1 MRIWFF
7 LKRKSMHSYEQF
19 LHTRTSNHWQRIGL
33 KRRAGICVP
42 LFSIY
47 SKESIGIGEFAD
59 IKMLGDWCKQVGISI
74 IQLLPLN
81 EVGSDF
87 TPYSSISSFALEPM
101 YLRLSKLKNVD
112 TEKFSKGISS
122 LKRKFR
128 QRKNRVNYLIKSY
141 KLQVLKKIYSE
152 TQSNDDLQ
160 LKAFIDENIFW
171 LKDFARFKVLKKINK
186 GKFWETWDNRDIF
199 INEKRIEELTEKYK
213 SEIEFIYWTQWQCY
227 EQLKDVKKYLNSI
240 GILLMGDLPFLA
252 ARESADVWSLQKYFH
267 LNLSA
272 GAPPD
277 LFFAHGQ
284 EWGMPPYNW
293 EEIAKENF
301 VYLKNKFKYSENFYD
316 MYRIDH
322 FVGLFRVWTIDLTAP
337 PKIAAMTGQ
346 YIPNDENLWE
356 KQGKIIIDTMLNAT
370 DMLPLAEDLGTV
382 PQCSYKVLHEY
393 GIPGIE
399 FQRYSKNSSSDF
411 HFNSNDTF
419 RLNSCALLST
429 HDSSFFASWWKH
441 EAGSIDKTLFVML
454 CIKCDFDKKKI
465 KSLIKLIFMPQR
477 KKSNRLKWKDEI
489 NSSEL
494 FLNIIN
500 PKDELKNEFR
510 YLYLTSFR
518 EKEKYLDYLGKGF
531 EKKTGLILNS
541 LQKIN
546 ESSSIFSIQLLQD
559 YLSTEEKLFPVI
571 NRLNYRINTPGTVTK
586 KNWNI
591 VLPVYL
597 EELFR
602 LDINDKIKNIL
613 VQSNRV

>member
-1 MRIWFF
+1 MFN
-7 LKRKSMHSYEQF
+7 SEQI
-19 LHTRTSNHWQRIGL
+19 LHTRTSNHWQRIGI
-33 KRRAGICVP
+33 KRRAGICAP

-47 SKESIGIGEFAD
+47 SKDSIGIGEFPD
-59 IKMLGDWCKQVGISI
+59 IKILGEWCKQSGFSI

-87 TPYSSISSFALEPM
+87 TPYSSISTFALEPM
-101 YLRLSKLKNVD
+101 YLKLSELKNVD
-112 TEKFSKGISS
+112 TEKFSKDILS

-128 QRKNRVNYLIKSY
+128 QRKTRVNYLIKSY
-141 KLQVLKKIYSE
+141 KLQILKKIYRE
-152 TQSNDDLQ
+152 TESIDDLQ

-171 LKDFARFKVLKKINK
+171 LTDFALFKVLKKINK
-186 GKFWETWDNRDIF
+186 GKFWETWNDRDIF
-199 INEKRIEELTEKYK
+199 IDEKRIAELTEKYK
-213 SEIEFIYWTQWQCY
+213 SEIGFIYWTQWQCY
-227 EQLKDVKKYLNSI
+227 EQLKDTKKYLNSI
-240 GILLMGDLPFLA
+240 GILLMGDLPFLVS
-252 ARESADVWSLQKYFH
+252 RESADVWSQKKYFH

-277 LFFAHGQ
+277 LYFASGQ

-293 EEIAKENF
+293 KEIVKDNF
-301 VYLKNKFKYSENFYD
+301 AYIKNKLKYAENFYD

-322 FVGLFRVWTIDLTAP
+322 FVGLFRVWTVELTAHAETDGLTRRFMP
-337 PKIAAMTGQ
+337 S
-346 YIPNDENLWE
+346 DESVWE
-356 KQGKIIIDTMLNAT
+356 QHGRLVLNEMLSST
-370 DMLPLAEDLGTV
+370 TMLPLAEDLGTV

-399 FQRYSKNSSSDF
+399 FQRYRKTSSTDF

-441 EAGSIDKTLFVML
+441 EASTIDKALFKML
-454 CIKCDFDKKKI
+454 CLKSGFDKKKT
-465 KSLIKLIFMPQR
+465 KSLIRLLFMSQ
-477 KKSNRLKWKDEI
+477 KEKSNRLKWKDEI

-494 FLNIIN
+494 LLNIIN
-500 PKDELKNEFR
+500 PKEEFKNEFR
-510 YLYLTSFR
+510 YLYLNSFN
-518 EKEKYLDYLGKGF
+518 EKEKYLNYLGRAS
-531 EKKTGLILNS
+531 EKSELMLNS

-559 YLSTEEKLFPVI
+559 YLSADEKLFPVI

-602 LDINDKIKNIL
+602 LDINDKIKNML
-613 VQSNRV
+613 LETNRS